1 MAEYYDR
8 YQRFKENGSVRPIP
22 GIIINA
28 TGEDKSVVYK
38 LGHTRLDKLS
48 QEYYGNPYHGWLIM
62 IANPKFGGLEWDI
75 PNGEV
80 IRIPFPFKD
89 AIDRYNKEVE
99 RHILLYGE

>member
-8 YQRFKENGSVRPIP
+8 YQRFKENGGVRPIP
-22 GIIINA
+22 GILIN
-28 TGEDKSVVYK
+28 TSVEDKSVVYK
-38 LGHTRLDKLS
+38 LGYTRLDKLS

-62 IANPKFGGLEWDI
+62 SANPKFGGLEWEI

>member
-8 YQRFKENGSVRPIP
+8 YGKFKDNGNVKPIP
-22 GIIINA
+22 GILV
-28 TGEDKSVVYK
+28 TPSDQDKSVVYK
-38 LGHTRLDKLS
+38 LEQTRLDKLS

-62 IANPKFGGLEWDI
+62 AANPKWGGLEFNI
-75 PNGEV
+75 PHGEV

-89 AIDRYNKEVE
+89 AIERYNKEVE